1 MKLPV
6 SILSI
11 TDNLV
16 AELSEDIIV
25 INIRQLS
32 CGLISYKY
40 ALHLC
45 VYRLAIFS
53 SAGQLMIA
61 GQLENEECDYEF
73 CPHSCVPPF
82 TIKTSFYI
90 ALTKCI
96 PYILDYF
103 IYRLVN
109 LEDWLNPEY

>member
-45 VYRLAIFS
+45 VYRLAVYS
-53 SAGQLMIA
+53 SAGLLMIA
-61 GQLENEECDYEF
+61 GQLENEECD
-73 CPHSCVPPF
+73 SCVPPF
-82 TIKTSFYI
+82 IIKTYFYI
-90 ALTKCI
+90 ALTKAI
-96 PYILDYF
+96 PYILNYF
-103 IYRLVN
+103 I
-109 LEDWLNPEY
+109 